1 MNTIVLKFG
10 GSVLTDDNAIKNA
23 AEIIKSEY
31 DKEKNVIAVVSAQG
45 GMTDVLLDEALKL
58 SEKPSKRELDVIMSA
73 GELLSSSKLAIAV
86 QSLGINSI
94 SLSGFQAGIRT
105 NSACGNARIKEIKRD
120 RINKELAEKKAVIV
134 AGFQGFDKVGDMT
147 TLGRG
152 GSDTTAVAL
161 AAAFDAEKCVIY
173 SKVDGIYTA
182 DPEEEPDAVKI
193 KIIDYNIMQ
202 ELSYLGVKV
211 LNPRAVEL
219 ARKYSVVLE
228 VRSAFSQEK
237 GTVVKED
244 ITNVEKMLISGV
256 TKKSSIARI
265 TVSGLKGTSSE
276 VFSVFGLMSKNNIN
290 CDIILQTTEKDNTTD
305 IAFTVA
311 ESDADIASEI
321 LINSGNFNKND
332 ILCDKSVAK
341 VSVVGAGMES
351 HPGVAAA
358 IYEALSEKNIDV
370 IMISSSEMRFS
381 VVVKKEDADAAVTAI
396 HRRFLLS

>member
-1 MNTIVLKFG
+1 MKTVILKFG
-10 GSVLTDDNAIKNA
+10 GSVLVDDGALKNA
-23 AEIIKSEY
+23 AAIIKREY
-31 DKEKNVIAVVSAQG
+31 DAGNGVIAVVSAQG
-45 GMTDVLLDEALKL
+45 GMTDTLLGEAMRL

-73 GELLSSSKLAIAV
+73 GELLSSSKLALAV
-86 QSLGINSI
+86 SSLGIKSI
-94 SLSGFQAGIRT
+94 SLSGLQAGVRT
-105 NSACGNARIKEIKRD
+105 SSANGEARIKDIDCTRLK
-120 RINKELAEKKAVIV
+120 KELAEKKAVIV
-134 AGFQGFDKVGDMT
+134 AGFQGVNKYGDMT

-161 AAAFDAEKCVIY
+161 AAALNADKCVIY

-182 DPEEEPDAVKI
+182 DPERVPSAQKI
-193 KIIDYNIMQ
+193 NEIDYNNMQ
-202 ELSYLGVKV
+202 ELSFLGVKV

-228 VRSAFSQEK
+228 VRSAFSDAN
-237 GTVVKED
+237 GTVVKEEVSD
-244 ITNVEKMLISGV
+244 VEKMLISGV

-265 TVSGLKGTSSE
+265 TVSGLTGTSGE
-276 VFSVFGLMSKNNIN
+276 VFSLFGLMSQNNIN
-290 CDIILQTTEKDNTTD
+290 CDIILQTTEKDGTTD
-305 IAFTVA
+305 IAFTVSEGNA
-311 ESDADIASEI
+311 DAAAEI
-321 LINSGNFNKND
+321 LKNSGKFGKND

-381 VVVKKEDADAAVTAI
+381 VVVKKEDADSAVSAI
-396 HRRFLLS
+396 HKRFYK